1 MIISEYS
8 NEDRK
13 AKVISNGKGSYTVC
27 MLVAP
32 EDVKKYKYTERT
44 LESCTLQ
51 YAQDL
56 AENFVMKW
64 GEFK

>member
-8 NEDRK
+8 NEDRT
-13 AKVISNGKGSYTVC
+13 AKVMSDGPGSYRVL
-27 MLVAP
+27 MIDLEYDDYA
-32 EDVKKYKYTERT
+32 ERY

>member
-1 MIISEYS
+1 MSTIISEYS
-8 NEDRK
+8 NENRT
-13 AKVISNGKGSYTVC
+13 AKVISEKGSYTVC
-27 MLVAP
+27 MIDF
-32 EDVKKYKYTERT
+32 EYDEYKERN